1 MATHQIRPT
10 TIPPGIQPSE
20 TPELHRFHSR
30 TFEKLCRDLFAV
42 EPEIASAELWGT
54 PGQRQDGIDI
64 IAHRNG
70 SDGVEVGQC
79 KAYKTFKPHQIRKAA
94 DEFVHHL
101 PFWRT
106 KGVRRFV
113 LFIAA
118 EIDSTQCQ
126 KVYLEQRQRFGKEG
140 IKFEIW
146 SAPTLV
152 NKLRSRTGI
161 VSSYFD
167 PPDYWLVRICGV
179 AAPLPVYIEAPRADY
194 ASRVLAEQANEL
206 ATVLNEDAARK
217 LEEARQAWREGGRSD
232 AFATVRKIREPEAA
246 WRALTPEVKGKIIRF
261 EASVLL
267 RIGGDLEEVRRLA
280 AESELFDPNNSGVLR
295 VLIEHAVN
303 GSEAALALI
312 PDVDDPVL
320 LELRAGLLLEVGR
333 TDESLAT
340 LDRLEARSGAT
351 AEGYRLRALGSIARN
366 DLPNAQLA
374 ALRALEREPQWESV
388 RATGAMVDYLSALSP
403 AALGNSLPA
412 WPLPVAWV
420 LVKQDDD
427 SIARLRRAEQ
437 VFEGLSSGTARDPD
451 ELRQYQ
457 AWRLAC
463 LSNDPE
469 RQEQAVEYCR
479 ELLGSHPDH
488 LAALWWALNRN
499 FAVDLAPAVA
509 LLEREIESKQAGLD
523 QITALAAAYLAN
535 GRIGEAGAL
544 LAQTRARYIAED
556 KEESWLAWQSRVEA
570 EESPPA
576 SLERTEEPVETR
588 ELSSVS
594 SAADVGDV
602 NEPQSLLERSD
613 AAEHDPLLLFHACAA
628 AARAERWSWVAE
640 RAEELVAG
648 LDTAEAVRLAAI
660 AAENAGRYTLALSLL
675 DGHLG
680 KFPARRLPPEM
691 RRQRVRVQRALGVL
705 PAAVAEAEELVGE
718 DPSAE
723 NLVALASIYEST
735 ADLKGLALL
744 ARRFLKCK
752 DFPQGNL
759 LWAAKLV
766 RTEDLSLARELWRRA
781 TKKNL
786 RPEFLNN
793 AVFLGFELGLDKE
806 ASPLLTRLARRG
818 GQGEQSQALRK
829 FVDAQKAEEQTG
841 SYRAGLEAAYVEGM
855 IPVHLASEDLKLALV
870 ELYHQRLELNAR
882 IPDPLHQPPLLA
894 RHGARAQLASGVP
907 GIEKWSLHVDITG
920 LLLAHHLK
928 LLDLIEEVCHPLRIA
943 PELSPALLRILA
955 GMAHHQPR
963 QVEVARALVDALAQ
977 ERAAVLDRIQ
987 NAPGGVQDEAAVD
1000 EGFGSD
1006 LWRRAADVNGYV
1018 LHVEPI
1024 LSEGRG
1030 GETDH
1035 VSHDFQDRIVTP
1047 AALARALR
1055 EADAISEAELEAVV
1069 GSQAASDAATAVSL
1083 RAGASI
1089 FCPNGTATVLGMLGL
1104 LLPACSQ
1111 FRVYIDPAE
1120 VRASR
1125 LHVERDEL
1133 RTASEV
1139 WLTELVG
1146 RIRNGLATGRYIV
1159 VPMVENPPEADEDD
1173 PGEMF
1178 GLRTLL
1184 EQPID
1189 QETVFWV
1196 EDRYLGGVQQS
1207 LGVRIV
1213 GIVDILAALRQSGR
1227 LPQLIVYDVLD
1238 RLRRANVRFMAPEGS
1253 EILYHLRRARVEG
1266 GRLVETPELGYLR
1279 RYVAATLVQ
1288 GKVLRRDFAAD
1299 GNPAET
1305 NEIPY
1310 LISISRAIDEALG
1323 GIWSDPTAS
1332 IAERRARADWVIAN
1346 LFLDTSSARTVVA
1359 LRREWENDRHLLAT
1373 TLAGLIV
1380 KGVTS
1385 DEDPG
1390 DEFWTWLT
1398 ERVLAPRFGADALLP
1413 VAVAHV
1419 IKFHFADLGNDL
1431 GEEFEPLRH
1440 FARQRVHDR
1449 LPKEVREEIER
1460 DHEYMANMGVLIQPV
1475 VQVGEEMMFQR
1486 EPFIAAVADAMNGL
1500 TARIPLAGEE
1510 EPTVE
1515 VSPAEGNPARS
1526 AVILARPDGR
1536 TIVAQDPIFGVLR
1549 NAVDERRE
1557 VLLQHRDW
1565 YVGPAE
1571 EFRVEVARVV
1581 SMVDPLQ
1588 RYSEVEAWRD
1598 TSPAEHYRELVR
1610 KVPTGAPLSFR
1621 ELMPPDLNRFAD
1633 YHGLTPVVE
1642 NQVSIADALELF
1654 SAAMIASE
1662 GLFAAVHRL
1671 IDLPC
1676 ELPQT
1681 VQKGFRDASDEV
1693 RRELLKALIPISRTP
1708 VSCIQLL
1715 RLLSLDA
1722 HTRSSSQ
1729 RLARRIALR
1738 LLSSANELDI
1748 EAFLALLHWTEQ
1760 RIREDRT
1767 ARAWNP
1773 AGQLAA
1779 TWLHAG
1785 ALFRSFTAAG
1795 MKAEWLRQVF
1805 DQRESRLNRSLFE
1818 RDEEYSLDIAHP
1830 SRAQRLSLLM
1840 TGLDYAFEGTLVAQ
1854 DTKLHDAASESAFYP
1869 DVPERRPRLE
1879 FLQDAALAK
1888 NALCSFLGRD
1898 RGAAISALT
1907 GSDLSNLVSAG
1918 ALRRFAEETVE
1929 GLQTGKD
1936 EGWAQLYVVS
1946 RDLPI
1951 HQDLQDK
1958 VRAAVL
1964 ATDFAAYI
1972 RHDRDHGRMA
1982 LVVAANQSAGWGSAE
1997 VGEHLEKA
2005 LLGIAAYFAG
2015 GGGEGGGTDAE
2026 VEVISDLLLD
2036 VALRV
2041 AWQQGEVVRVAEKF
2055 AQLASRIVNTWPYLA
2070 GEWAFAAERLWAELP
2085 IDCARP
2091 LARLAVHIRA
2101 VRKV

>member
-1 MATHQIRPT
+1 MATHQIRPN
-10 TIPPGIQPSE
+10 TILPGIQPGE

-42 EPEIASAELWGT
+42 EPEIASAELWGM
-54 PGQRQDGIDI
+54 PGQQQDGIDI
-64 IAHRNG
+64 IAHRTG

-94 DEFVHHL
+94 DEFVRHL

-113 LFIAA
+113 LFVAG

-126 KVYLEQRQRFGKEG
+126 KVYLDQRQRFGKEG

-167 PPDYWLVRICGV
+167 PPEYWVARICGV
-179 AAPLPVYIEAPRADY
+179 AAPPPVYIDAPRADY

-206 ATVLNEDAARK
+206 ASVLNEDAARK
-217 LEEARQAWREGGRSD
+217 LEAARQAWREGRRSD

-267 RIGGDLEEVRRLA
+267 RLGGDLEEVRRLA
-280 AESELFDPNNSGVLR
+280 AESELFDASSSGVLR

-303 GSEAALALI
+303 GPEAALSLI

-340 LDRLEARSGAT
+340 VDRLEARVGAT

-388 RATGAMVDYLSALSP
+388 RAMGAMVDYLSALSP
-403 AALGNSLPA
+403 AASGNTLPA

-427 SIARLRRAEQ
+427 SIARLRRAQQ
-437 VFEGLSSGTARDPD
+437 VFEGLSSGSALDPD

-509 LLEREIESKQAGLD
+509 LLERQIESTQAGLD
-523 QITALAAAYLAN
+523 QITALVAAYFTN
-535 GRIGEAGAL
+535 GRVREGSAL
-544 LAQTRARYIAED
+544 LEQNRERYIAEG

-570 EESPPA
+570 EESLPA
-576 SLERTEEPVETR
+576 SLEGTEESVETR
-588 ELSSVS
+588 DVPSVS
-594 SAADVGDV
+594 TAADVGDV
-602 NEPQSLLERSD
+602 DGLDNRLERSD
-613 AAEHDPLLLFHACAA
+613 AAEHDPLLLFHACVA

-640 RAEELVAG
+640 RAEELVTG
-648 LDTAEAVRLAAI
+648 LDTAESVRLAVS

-723 NLVALASIYEST
+723 NLVALASVYEST

-744 ARRFLKCK
+744 ARRFLTCK
-752 DFPQGNL
+752 DLPQGNL

-806 ASPLLTRLARRG
+806 ASPLLMRLARHG

-855 IPVHLASEDLKLALV
+855 LPVHLASEDLKLSMV

-882 IPDPLHQPPLLA
+882 TPDPLRQPPLLA
-894 RHGARAQLASGVP
+894 RHGARTQSASGASD
-907 GIEKWSLHVDITG
+907 IEKWSLHVDITG
-920 LLLAHHLK
+920 LLLAHHLR
-928 LLDLIEEVCHPLRIA
+928 LLDVIEEACHPLRIA

-955 GMAHHQPR
+955 DMAHHQPR

-977 ERAAVLDRIQ
+977 ERAAVLDPIR
-987 NAPGGVQDEAAVD
+987 NAPGVQDETAVNED
-1000 EGFGSD
+1000 FGSD

-1018 LHVEPI
+1018 LQVEPI
-1024 LSEGRG
+1024 LSEARS
-1030 GETDH
+1030 GEIDH

-1055 EADAISEAELEAVV
+1055 EADAISKAELDTLI
-1069 GSQAASDAATAVSL
+1069 GSQVVSDAAAAVSL
-1083 RAGASI
+1083 RTGVSI
-1089 FCPNGTATVLGMLGL
+1089 FCPNGTATVLGMMGL
-1104 LLPACSQ
+1104 LVPACSH

-1120 VRASR
+1120 AQASR
-1125 LHVERDEL
+1125 LHVERDKL
-1133 RTASEV
+1133 RTASEA
-1139 WLTELVG
+1139 WLTELVV
-1146 RIRNGLATGRYIV
+1146 RIRNGLATGRYVV
-1159 VPMVENPPEADEDD
+1159 VPMVEDPPEADEDEL
-1173 PGEMF
+1173 GEMF

-1184 EQPID
+1184 EQRIN

-1196 EDRYLGGVQQS
+1196 EDRYLGGIQQS
-1207 LGVRIV
+1207 LGTRIV
-1213 GIVDILAALRQSGR
+1213 GIVDILTALRQSGR
-1227 LPQLIVYDVLD
+1227 LPQLIVYDALD
-1238 RLRRANVRFMAPEGS
+1238 RLRRGNVRFMAPEGS
-1253 EILYHLRRARVEG
+1253 EILYHLRRARVDG
-1266 GRLVETPELGYLR
+1266 DCLVETPELGYLR

-1288 GKVLRRDFAAD
+1288 GKILRRDFAAD

-1310 LISISRAIDEALG
+1310 LISISRAVDEALN
-1323 GIWSDPTAS
+1323 GIWSDRTAT
-1332 IAERRARADWVIAN
+1332 IAERSARADWLMAN

-1373 TLAGLIV
+1373 ALAGLILQ
-1380 KGVTS
+1380 GVTA
-1385 DEDPG
+1385 DEETG
-1390 DEFWTWLT
+1390 HEFRTWLT
-1398 ERVLAPRFGADALLP
+1398 ERVLAPRFGADALLS

-1431 GEEFEPLRH
+1431 GQELESLRH
-1440 FARQRVHDR
+1440 FVRQRVHDR
-1449 LPKEVREEIER
+1449 LPAEVREEIER
-1460 DHEYMANMGVLIQPV
+1460 DPEYMANMGVLIQPV
-1475 VQVGEEMMFQR
+1475 VRAGEEMMFQR
-1486 EPFIAAVADAMNGL
+1486 ESFIAAVADAMNGL
-1500 TARIPLAGEE
+1500 TARISLAGEE

-1515 VSPAEGNPARS
+1515 ISPAEGNPPRS
-1526 AVILARPDGR
+1526 AVFLARSDGR
-1536 TIVAQDPIFGVLR
+1536 TFVVEDPIFRVLR
-1549 NAVDERRE
+1549 NSVDDRRE

-1565 YVGPAE
+1565 CVGPAE
-1571 EFRVEVARVV
+1571 EFRMEVARVV

-1588 RYSEVEAWRD
+1588 RYTEVEAWRD

-1610 KVPTGAPLSFR
+1610 KVSTGAPLSLR

-1633 YHGLTPVVE
+1633 YHGLTQVTE
-1642 NQVSIADALELF
+1642 NGISSADALELF
-1654 SAAMIASE
+1654 STALIATE

-1676 ELPQT
+1676 ELPRA
-1681 VQKGFRDASDEV
+1681 VQKRFVDASDRG
-1693 RRELLKALIPISRTP
+1693 RRELLNAIFPISRTP
-1708 VSCIQLL
+1708 VSCIHLL

-1722 HTRSSSQ
+1722 HTRSSSK
-1729 RLARRIALR
+1729 RLARRVALR
-1738 LLSSANELDI
+1738 LLSSANEPEI
-1748 EAFLALLHWTEQ
+1748 EAFLALLQWTEQ

-1795 MKAEWLRQVF
+1795 LKAEWLRQAF
-1805 DQRESRLNRSLFE
+1805 DQRGSRLNRGLFE
-1818 RDEEYSLDIAHP
+1818 RDEDYSLDIAHP
-1830 SRAQRLSLLM
+1830 SRAQRLLLLM
-1840 TGLDYAFEGTLVAQ
+1840 TGLDYAFEGTLLSQ
-1854 DTKLHDAASESAFYP
+1854 DTKLQDAASESAFYLG
-1869 DVPERRPRLE
+1869 VPERRPRLE
-1879 FLQDAALAK
+1879 FLQDTALAK
-1888 NALCSFLGRD
+1888 NALRSFLGRN

-1907 GSDLSNLVSAG
+1907 GLDLSGLASAG

-1929 GLQTGKD
+1929 KLQAGKD
-1936 EGWAQLYVVS
+1936 EGWAQLWVVS

-1951 HQDLQDK
+1951 HEDLQQK
-1958 VRAAVL
+1958 VRDAVL
-1964 ATDFAAYI
+1964 KTDFAKYI
-1972 RHDRDHGRMA
+1972 RQDRDHGRMA
-1982 LVVAANQSAGWGSAE
+1982 LVAAANQSAGWGSAE
-1997 VGEHLEKA
+1997 VSEHLEAA
-2005 LLGIAAYFAG
+2005 LLGIAAHFAG
-2015 GGGEGGGTDAE
+2015 IEGGGDGLDAE
-2026 VEVISDLLLD
+2026 LEVISDLLLD

-2041 AWQQGEVVRVAEKF
+2041 AWQQESVVRVAEKF
-2055 AQLASRIVNTWPYLA
+2055 AQLASRIVDAWPYLA

-2085 IDCARP
+2085 IECARP
-2091 LARLAVHIRA
+2091 LASLVVHIRA
-2101 VRKV
+2101 VRNV